1 MSINISEN
9 ISNRSEIVLTDI
21 QFKNDYTSF
30 VPDVRLQGSDNLII
44 KDKDKRGFVISLT
57 REIQTQGRPF
67 LAFMVSYDLIFRF
80 NEPYGD
86 DTYMTDDELL
96 DFVKAS
102 QSSLIHNALARIS
115 VIISQ
120 ISLHIGNG
128 MPLISS
134 PLLNHV

>member
-1 MSINISEN
+1 MNINISEN

-21 QFKNDYTSF
+21 QFKNDYTDF

-67 LAFMVSYDLIFRF
+67 LTFMVSYDLIFRF
-80 NEPYGD
+80 NEPYAD

-102 QSSLIHNALARIS
+102 ESPLIHNALARIS